1 MSDTDPQQSTEKY
14 PAAHPSTGGMIGNSA
29 PMIELFRRIARVA
42 LTDSAVLITGEIGT
56 GKERVAKAL
65 HDSSVRKDGK
75 LVTVNCASIPEN
87 LIEAELFGYEE
98 DAVPG
103 TSEAKAGL
111 VETADGGTLFLDE
124 IGDLPLSAQARLL
137 QVIKDNEIRRLGS
150 LQPLKVDVRLVAAT
164 HKHLQRLVGKGEFR
178 EDLLYRINVM
188 QLEIPPLRERGPD
201 ILELAEIKLNEYCLD
216 RNIPAKHFTT
226 EAIPVITSYTWPGN
240 VRELE
245 NAIER
250 AVTLPED
257 IEIPLDHLGLNTHD
271 GLINP
276 SDSSE
281 PPEKDMSLKDYFQ
294 KFVLEHQGHLNETE
308 LAKKLGISRKC
319 LWERRQRFNIPRK
332 KKTS

>member
-65 HDSSVRKDGK
+65 HDSSVRKDEK

-103 TSEAKAGL
+103 TSEAKGL

-164 HKHLQRLVGKGEFR
+164 HKDLQRLVGKGEFR

-188 QLEIPPLRERGPD
+188 QLEIPPLRERP
-201 ILELAEIKLNEYCLD
+201 
-216 RNIPAKHFTT
+216 
-226 EAIPVITSYTWPGN
+226 
-240 VRELE
+240 
-245 NAIER
+245 
-250 AVTLPED
+250 
-257 IEIPLDHLGLNTHD
+257 
-271 GLINP
+271 
-276 SDSSE
+276 
-281 PPEKDMSLKDYFQ
+281 
-294 KFVLEHQGHLNETE
+294 
-308 LAKKLGISRKC
+308 
-319 LWERRQRFNIPRK
+319 
-332 KKTS
+332 